1 MNHNRPKN
9 ANATQAPEALTTMG
23 NQSRGEHMTST
34 RRPPRT
40 RDHRRTR
47 PRKVTACVKLNRQ
60 PRIQP
65 ATPMKAL
72 DRPAMSAAT
81 PACPSQPATLAF
93 DIQWDDVLRHAD
105 ATVSRYLRARR
116 VLPHGWD
123 GRRLGSH
130 IALTAAG
137 TLLRQTREKP
147 VTARAAVAQAAHDLF
162 RGFPALRRADNAWA
176 AEKCRALRRRRHS
189 QGRG

>member
-1 MNHNRPKN
+1 
-9 ANATQAPEALTTMG
+9 
-23 NQSRGEHMTST
+23 MTST
-34 RRPPRT
+34 RRPTRT
-40 RDHRRTR
+40 RNHRRTR
-47 PRKVTACVKLNRQ
+47 PRKVTACFKPSRR
-60 PRIQP
+60 PRIP
-65 ATPMKAL
+65 PTTLTKAP
-72 DRPAMSAAT
+72 DRPPLPAAT
-81 PACPSQPATLAF
+81 PACPGQPATLVF
-93 DIQWDDVLRHAD
+93 GIQWDDVLRHVD

-123 GRRLGSH
+123 GQRLGSH

-162 RGFPALRRADNAWA
+162 RGFPALRRADITWA